1 MMNKNSLL
9 TAVISVASLTL
20 IIILAVYFLANQRL
34 AIGPALIILG
44 VISLAPSII
53 FKIPLR
59 SLKADIIFGMIDN
72 GILVIFA
79 LIGAEFFGLWGA
91 IVGGAV
97 GNAITDGFAG
107 IFEGFEAQ
115 RMRKL
120 KIDDK
125 RTALSTA
132 TGKLAGCFFGAGIV
146 LTIAWS
152 ILTTVKLI

>member
-1 MMNKNSLL
+1 MNKNSLL
-9 TAVISVASLTL
+9 TAVVSTAFLTF

-34 AIGPALIILG
+34 AIGPALIVLG
-44 VISLAPSII
+44 LLSLVPSMI
-53 FKIPLR
+53 FKIPLN
-59 SLKADIIFGMIDN
+59 SLRADIIFGIIDN

-79 LIGAEFFGLWGA
+79 LIGAELFGVWGA
-91 IVGGAV
+91 IIGGAV

-120 KIDDK
+120 KIEDK

-132 TGKLAGCFFGAGIV
+132 TGKLAGCFFGAGLV
-146 LTIAWS
+146 LTVAWS
-152 ILTTVKLI
+152 ILNLI